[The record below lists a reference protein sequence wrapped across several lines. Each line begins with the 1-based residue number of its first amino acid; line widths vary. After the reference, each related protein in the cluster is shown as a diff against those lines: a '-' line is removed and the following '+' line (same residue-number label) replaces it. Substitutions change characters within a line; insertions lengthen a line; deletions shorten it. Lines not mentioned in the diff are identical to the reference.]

1 MNISTSFS
9 RGSSKCMQLQK
20 LVLAIKLLCLQ
31 ILENFM
37 PYQQVMKSPGQKLKI
52 KRIQMIRNDVY
63 LTITIKS
70 NSLYI

>member
-31 ILENFM
+31 ILENIM
-37 PYQQVMKSPGQKLKI
+37 PYHQVMKSPGQKLKI
-52 KRIQMIRNDVY
+52 RIQMIRNDVY

>member
-1 MNISTSFS
+1 MYAITKVSFS
-9 RGSSKCMQLQK
+9 NQVVVPADFRN
-20 LVLAIKLLCLQ
+20 I
-31 ILENFM
+31 M

>member
-31 ILENFM
+31 ILENIM
-37 PYQQVMKSPGQKLKI
+37 PYQQVMKSPGHKLKI